1 MIPEPRAHLGGFF
14 GVLRKRLKYE
24 TSKQKKNGPRNRN
37 GAMRLWLTMGLAIP
51 TMLSEP
57 AAASR
62 MEVLG
67 YSIEANITPSL
78 AKLQA
83 RLKLSDAQLQK
94 MLVAMP
100 AVLFEKNLGPK
111 LDWLQHELQLSTAD
125 LRARVLA
132 APRILGRQVAWPV
145 AIVDPRAGLHEPRC
159 VPDGRERRQCETVA
173 LLHATLR
180 SLVPYSAGEEHI
192 PRARREQ

>member
-1 MIPEPRAHLGGFF
+1 MVVAKTGT
-14 GVLRKRLKYE
+14 KR
-24 TSKQKKNGPRNRN
+24 RNRN

-132 APRILGRQVAWPV
+132 APAILGYS
-145 AIVDPRAGLHEPRC
+145 L
-159 VPDGRERRQCETVA
+159 ERRYRPRLRVCRDAGVDSMAVLTRIAMSDERFCKSIGVDAYA
-173 LLHATLR
+173 LEQYLR
-180 SLVPYSAGEEHI
+180 
-192 PRARREQ
+192 